1 MHESISHDQREP
13 PFNLISMESL
23 HQSKPTFGV
32 LLNSADPEVL
42 LRQAKEFSDRAEQI
56 KQQKEQELLDKK
68 NKDFLANQELLK
80 HHRSDLEE
88 LEELLSYSD
97 KMTQDELK
105 KNLRTKKDIEKDID
119 RLETILGLSA
129 VPELQSQPAEL
140 EAPKEV
146 VSKWPTIAKILALVF
161 GCWTIVSFSG
171 DFILDKYP
179 NAAIY
184 NDVSF
189 QKVLFAFS
197 VFIFSFAAVIAAL
210 AVFFPGISKYFNPF
224 NRDQLDFFQDF
235 KSLDQWQRT
244 IISVALFSAVLFSFV
259 LLVSGKLD

>member
-1 MHESISHDQREP
+1 
-13 PFNLISMESL
+13 MESL
-23 HQSKPTFGV
+23 KQLKPSFGV
-32 LLNSADPEVL
+32 LLNSVDPEDL
-42 LRQAKEFSDRAEQI
+42 KKQGENLIAQAEQL
-56 KQQKEQELLDKK
+56 KQKKIQEDKEKAENDRLM
-68 NKDFLANQELLK
+68 NQELLQ
-80 HHRSDLEE
+80 HNYADLRDIQD
-88 LEELLSYSD
+88 LLDYSD
-97 KMTQDELK
+97 KLASEELK
-105 KNLRTKKDIEKDID
+105 KSLKDKKDIVAEIE
-119 RLETILGLSA
+119 RLENILGLNVRDEPMEMA
-129 VPELQSQPAEL
+129 RPESEIP
-140 EAPKEV
+140 EAT
-146 VSKWPTIAKILALVF
+146 VSKWPTIAKILALVL